1 MRDNNVALNFI
12 TPYSPF
18 FIGRHRS
25 PCKELQIIW
34 LRTAFDDSEEV
45 FGLVAVVLFGE
56 ETPILLP
63 FELDGSFSS
72 SCENDMLG
80 GISKISSQ
88 SQSWFN
94 PSKNAF
100 WLKTP
105 RPNNIVRFFYIR
117 VGSPK
122 PEMGV
127 ICSNVLDGHIADF
140 LVAHQVVVLAGSVA
154 TCLVL
159 HIGNIS
165 EDGFEFLWLSWL
177 CHFKILSVCDAP
189 SIPETADKRE
199 HKQFMDWERCE
210 WD

>member
-18 FIGRHRS
+18 FIRRHRS

-34 LRTAFDDSEEV
+34 FRTAFDDSKE
-45 FGLVAVVLFGE
+45 FLGLMAMVLFRE
-56 ETPILLP
+56 EAPIHLT
-63 FELDGSFSS
+63 FKLDRSFST
-72 SCENDMLG
+72 SCENYMLG
-80 GISKISSQ
+80 GISQISSQ
-88 SQSWFN
+88 AQSWFN

-100 WLKTP
+100 WLKAP
-105 RPNNIVRFFYIR
+105 RPNNIVRFFHIR

-127 ICSNVLDGHIADF
+127 ICSNVLYGHIADF
-140 LVAHQVVVLAGSVA
+140 LVTHQVVMLAGSVA

-189 SIPETADKRE
+189 SIPETASKRE
-199 HKQFMDWERCE
+199 HKQFMD
-210 WD
+210 